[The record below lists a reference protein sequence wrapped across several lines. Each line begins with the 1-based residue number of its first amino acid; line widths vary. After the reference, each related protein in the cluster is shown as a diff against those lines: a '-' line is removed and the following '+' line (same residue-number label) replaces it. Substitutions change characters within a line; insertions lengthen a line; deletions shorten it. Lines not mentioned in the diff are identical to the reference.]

1 MYVARRKG
9 KWPIQ
14 INHIK
19 VNTDKSHIVLISLQ
33 QLRNIM
39 LAYKHSQFL
48 VRMIDLYIWAQSTKR
63 KKDL

>member
-9 KWPIQ
+9 KCPIQ

-19 VNTDKSHIVLISLQ
+19 VNTDKSHVVLIRLQ

-48 VRMIDLYIWAQSTKR
+48 LRMIGLYIWAQSR
-63 KKDL
+63 KKKKL